1 MSLSHLKMRHLMLID
16 FLIAHG
22 TIHRAAKLLSITQ
35 PAATAMLNDL
45 ERLLGL
51 ALFVRSRRGVLPTAA
66 ARSLHDKVR
75 LLLNEFGELTTTVQR
90 ISEGREP
97 VLRVGVVPQAFVV
110 HMPQAIERFR
120 AGGGCALRA
129 EEGTTQ
135 QLLERLFEGNLD
147 CFIGRLPIDGLPE
160 GRRPE
165 DLSVSPLYHDEVCV
179 VARPGH
185 AILAAK
191 RLKFSQLTGEQW
203 VLQRRDSSVRR
214 AFAEAFMRA
223 GMLPPEP
230 AVETATYNQ
239 NLAVV
244 AHSNLLSVVPRSA
257 AEQHQALGLITI
269 LKFSLGVQPMQ
280 VNILMRASSCDNV
293 MLARFRDALI
303 ASVAAALPKARASSR
318 RHTRTSAAATRSLP
332 RGVPPDNRRR
342 ARVRA

>member
-1 MSLSHLKMRHLMLID
+1 MSLSHLKLRHLMLID

-22 TIHRAAKLLSITQ
+22 TIHRAARLLSITQ

-51 ALFVRSRRGVLPTAA
+51 ALFARSRRGVQPTKA
-66 ARSLHDKVR
+66 ARALHDKVR
-75 LLLNEFGELTTTVQR
+75 LLLNEFGELTATVQR
-90 ISEGREP
+90 LSEGREL

-120 AGGGCALRA
+120 AGGGCALRT

-160 GRRPE
+160 GRLPT
-165 DLSVSPLYHDEVCV
+165 DISVSPLYHDEVCV

-185 AILAAK
+185 AVLSAK
-191 RLKFSQLTGEQW
+191 KLKFAQLADEQW

-223 GMLPPEP
+223 GLLPPEP

-257 AEQHQALGLITI
+257 AEQHAALGLIAI
-269 LKFSLGVQPMQ
+269 PKFSLDVQPMQ
-280 VNILMRASSCDNV
+280 VNMLMRASSVDNV
-293 MLARFRDALI
+293 MLARFREALI
-303 ASVAAALPKARASSR
+303 ETVAATPRAARTSR
-318 RHTRTSAAATRSLP
+318 RRRS
-332 RGVPPDNRRR
+332 
-342 ARVRA
+342 

>member
-1 MSLSHLKMRHLMLID
+1 
-16 FLIAHG
+16 
-22 TIHRAAKLLSITQ
+22 
-35 PAATAMLNDL
+35 
-45 ERLLGL
+45 
-51 ALFVRSRRGVLPTAA
+51 
-66 ARSLHDKVR
+66 
-75 LLLNEFGELTTTVQR
+75 
-90 ISEGREP
+90 
-97 VLRVGVVPQAFVV
+97 
-110 HMPQAIERFR
+110 MPQANERFR
-120 AGGGCALRA
+120 AGDDYAMRA
-129 EEGTTQ
+129 DGSTTQ
-135 QLLERLFEGNLD
+135 HLLERLFEGNLD

-257 AEQHQALGLITI
+257 AEQHQTLGLITI
-269 LKFSLGVQPMQ
+269 LKLSLDVQPMQ
-280 VNILMRASSCDNV
+280 VNMLTRASSVDNA
-293 MLARFRDALI
+293 MLARFREALI
-303 ASVAAALPKARASSR
+303 ESVVATPRAARAS
-318 RHTRTSAAATRSLP
+318 
-332 RGVPPDNRRR
+332 RRR
-342 ARVRA
+342 PPA

>member
-1 MSLSHLKMRHLMLID
+1 MSLSHLKLRHLMLID

-51 ALFVRSRRGVLPTAA
+51 PLFVRSRRGVVPTTAA
-66 ARSLHDKVR
+66 RTLHDKVR
-75 LLLNEFGELTTTVQR
+75 LLLNEFGELTATVQR
-90 ISEGREP
+90 LSEGREP

-120 AGGGCALRA
+120 AGGGCALRT

-160 GRRPE
+160 GRLSTE
-165 DLSVSPLYHDEVCV
+165 ISVSPLYHDEVCV

-185 AILAAK
+185 TILTAK
-191 RLKFSQLTGEQW
+191 RLGFSQLAEAQW

-214 AFAEAFMRA
+214 AFSEAFMRA

-257 AEQHQALGLITI
+257 AEQHQTLGLITI
-269 LKFSLGVQPMQ
+269 LKLSLDVQPMQ
-280 VNILMRASSCDNV
+280 VNMLTRASSVDNA
-293 MLARFRDALI
+293 MLARFREALI
-303 ASVAAALPKARASSR
+303 ESVAATLHAARAS
-318 RHTRTSAAATRSLP
+318 
-332 RGVPPDNRRR
+332 RRR
-342 ARVRA
+342 PPA

>member
-1 MSLSHLKMRHLMLID
+1 MSLSHLKLRHLMLID

-22 TIHRAAKLLSITQ
+22 TIHRAATLLSISQ

-51 ALFVRSRRGVLPTAA
+51 PLFVRSRRGVLPTAA

-75 LLLNEFGELTTTVQR
+75 LLLNEFGELTATVQR
-90 ISEGREP
+90 LAQGREL

-110 HMPQAIERFR
+110 HLPQAIERFR
-120 AGGGCALRA
+120 GAGGCALRT

-160 GRRPE
+160 GRLPT
-165 DLSVSPLYHDEVCV
+165 DISVSPLYHDEVCV

-185 AILAAK
+185 AVLSAKKLRFAQLAD
-191 RLKFSQLTGEQW
+191 EQW

-223 GMLPPEP
+223 GMLAPEP
-230 AVETATYNQ
+230 AVETTTYNQ

-244 AHSNLLSVVPRSA
+244 AHSDLLSVVPRSA
-257 AEQHQALGLITI
+257 AEQHEALGLIAI
-269 LKFSLGVQPMQ
+269 MKFNLGVQPMQ
-280 VNILMRASSCDNV
+280 VNMLTRASSVDNV
-293 MLARFRDALI
+293 MLARFREALI
-303 ASVAAALPKARASSR
+303 ESVVATPRAARAS
-318 RHTRTSAAATRSLP
+318 
-332 RGVPPDNRRR
+332 RRR
-342 ARVRA
+342 PPA